1 MAEMTLFG
9 FPQDSKTTESE
20 RLRRNAAVA
29 RSYQKHKERRR
40 ASARDAYYR
49 DIEKTRAEKVIRQN
63 RFKKRNPGRHREL
76 NFKSKYGIT
85 VAERDAILA
94 AQGNCCAACKTTEPG
109 GKYKTWH
116 MDHCHETK
124 KTRGVLCHGCNVSL
138 GHMKDSAEKLRLLAN
153 YIERHK

>member
-1 MAEMTLFG
+1 MAEWTLFG
-9 FPQDSKTTESE
+9 FTPESKPDDDT
-20 RLRRNAAVA
+20 RARRAAAVR

-40 ASARDAYYR
+40 AAAQAAYYL
-49 DIEKTRAEKVIRQN
+49 DIDKSRAERIVRQN
-63 RFKKRNPGRHREL
+63 RYKKKNPKRHREL

-85 VAERDAILA
+85 VVERDAILA

-109 GKYKTWH
+109 GKYKAWH

-138 GHMKDSAEKLRLLAN
+138 GHMKDSAERLRLLAD